1 MIEKKEFLFSY
12 GTLQQEK
19 VQVELFGRL
28 LQGAPDILEG
38 YRLRT
43 IEITDKSFLSKG
55 EEKLQQTLVIS
66 NDKSDRVHGAV
77 FEVTEGDLMQADNY
91 EPDGFK
97 RAKVI
102 LNSGKN
108 AWIYLAVT

>member
-1 MIEKKEFLFSY
+1 MIEKKEFIFSY

-28 LQGAPDILEG
+28 LQGSPDVLEG

-43 IEITDKSFLSKG
+43 IEITDESFLSKG
-55 EEKLQQTLVIS
+55 EERLQQTLVIS
-66 NDKSDRVHGAV
+66 NDKNDRVHGTV
-77 FEVTEGDLMQADNY
+77 FEVTEGELLQADNY
-91 EPDGFK
+91 EPDGYK
-97 RAKVI
+97 RTKVI
-102 LNSGKN
+102 LNSGKK